1 MALSCHFLLFN
12 CFYLFFDIYS
22 GMNTDKF
29 FAKEDTSDDS
39 LFYEIPRLVTHIDD
53 NACMVLKGFYRSL
66 LKDGDSVLDLMSS
79 WVSHLP
85 EDINYSKVSA
95 QGMNKVELETN
106 PQLTDFIVQ
115 NLNTNQV
122 LPYQDEEFDLC
133 TIAVSVQYLTSPV
146 RVFEEI
152 ARVLKPNG
160 KCCVSFSN
168 RMFPTKAILAW
179 RMSSNEDHCNLVSQY
194 FKKTEMFAEVKVE
207 RLVEENGYYD
217 PLFAFN
223 RPKKVSRRPC

>member
-1 MALSCHFLLFN
+1 
-12 CFYLFFDIYS
+12 
-22 GMNTDKF
+22 MNTDQF

-53 NACMVLKGFYRSL
+53 NACMVLKGYYRSL
-66 LKDGDSVLDLMSS
+66 LKDGDAVLDLMSS

-217 PLFAFN
+217 PLFAVIG
-223 RPKKVSRRPC
+223 KKGEY

>member
-1 MALSCHFLLFN
+1 MRQSHF
-12 CFYLFFDIYS
+12 
-22 GMNTDKF
+22 
-29 FAKEDTSDDS
+29 
-39 LFYEIPRLVTHIDD
+39 
-53 NACMVLKGFYRSL
+53 
-66 LKDGDSVLDLMSS
+66 
-79 WVSHLP
+79 P

-95 QGMNKVELETN
+95 QGMNKVELKAN
-106 PQLTDFIVQ
+106 PQLTDFILQ

-122 LPYQDEEFDLC
+122 LPYKDEEFDLY

-146 RVFEEI
+146 RVFEDI

-179 RMSSNEDHCNLVSQY
+179 RMSSNQDHCNLVSQY

-217 PLFAFN
+217 PLFAVIG
-223 RPKKVSRRPC
+223 KKGEY

>member
-1 MALSCHFLLFN
+1 
-12 CFYLFFDIYS
+12 
-22 GMNTDKF
+22 MNIDQF
-29 FAKEDTSDDS
+29 FAKEDSSDDS

-66 LKDGDSVLDLMSS
+66 LKDGDAVLDLMSS

-85 EDINYSKVSA
+85 EDINYTKVSA
-95 QGMNKVELETN
+95 QGMNKVELEAN

-115 NLNTNQV
+115 NLNTNQI
-122 LPYQDEEFDLC
+122 LPYEDEEFDLC

-179 RMSSNEDHCNLVSQY
+179 RMSSNQDHCNLVSQY
-194 FKKTEMFAEVKVE
+194 LMKTEKFAEVLLE
-207 RLVEENGYYD
+207 NLVEENGYYD
-217 PLFAFN
+217 PLYAVIG
-223 RPKKVSRRPC
+223 KKGRHLDD

>member
-1 MALSCHFLLFN
+1 
-12 CFYLFFDIYS
+12 
-22 GMNTDKF
+22 MNTDQF

-53 NACMVLKGFYRSL
+53 NVCMVLKGFYRSL

-95 QGMNKVELETN
+95 QGMNKVELEAN

-122 LPYQDEEFDLC
+122 LPYGDEEFDLC

-146 RVFEEI
+146 RVFGEI

-179 RMSSNEDHCNLVSQY
+179 RMSSNEDHCNLVKKY
-194 FKKTEMFAEVKVE
+194 FKMTDMYGDVKVE
-207 RLVEENGYYD
+207 RLVEENIHYD
-217 PLFAFN
+217 PLFAVIGITN
-223 RPKKVSRRPC
+223 

>member
-1 MALSCHFLLFN
+1 
-12 CFYLFFDIYS
+12 
-22 GMNTDKF
+22 MNTDQF
-29 FAKEDTSDDS
+29 FAKEDNSDDS

-53 NACMVLKGFYRSL
+53 NACMVLKGYYRSL
-66 LKDGDSVLDLMSS
+66 LKDGDAVLDLMSS

-95 QGMNKVELETN
+95 QGMNKVELEAN

-122 LPYQDEEFDLC
+122 LPYEDKEFDLC

-146 RVFEEI
+146 RVFDEI

-160 KCCVSFSN
+160 KCCVSF
-168 RMFPTKAILAW
+168 F
-179 RMSSNEDHCNLVSQY
+179 
-194 FKKTEMFAEVKVE
+194 
-207 RLVEENGYYD
+207 
-217 PLFAFN
+217 
-223 RPKKVSRRPC
+223 

>member
-1 MALSCHFLLFN
+1 
-12 CFYLFFDIYS
+12 
-22 GMNTDKF
+22 MNTDQF

-53 NACMVLKGFYRSL
+53 NACMVLKGYYRSL

-95 QGMNKVELETN
+95 QGMNKVELEAN

-122 LPYQDEEFDLC
+122 LPIRMKNLIYVPLQSQF
-133 TIAVSVQYLTSPV
+133 STS
-146 RVFEEI
+146 
-152 ARVLKPNG
+152 LH
-160 KCCVSFSN
+160 
-168 RMFPTKAILAW
+168 L
-179 RMSSNEDHCNLVSQY
+179 
-194 FKKTEMFAEVKVE
+194 
-207 RLVEENGYYD
+207 
-217 PLFAFN
+217 
-223 RPKKVSRRPC
+223 

>member
-1 MALSCHFLLFN
+1 MN
-12 CFYLFFDIYS
+12 E
-22 GMNTDKF
+22 MNTHQF

-85 EDINYSKVSA
+85 EDIKYSKVSA
-95 QGMNKVELETN
+95 QGMNKVELEAN

-115 NLNTNQV
+115 NLNTNQI

-179 RMSSNEDHCNLVSQY
+179 RMSSNQDHCNLVSQY
-194 FKKTEMFAEVKVE
+194 FKKTEIFAEVKVE

-217 PLFAFN
+217 PLFAVIG
-223 RPKKVSRRPC
+223 KKGEY

>member
-1 MALSCHFLLFN
+1 
-12 CFYLFFDIYS
+12 
-22 GMNTDKF
+22 MNTDQF
-29 FAKEDTSDDS
+29 FAKEDNSDDS

-53 NACMVLKGFYRSL
+53 NACMVLTGYYRSL

-95 QGMNKVELETN
+95 QGMNKVELKAN
-106 PQLTDFIVQ
+106 PQLTDFILQ

-122 LPYQDEEFDLC
+122 LPYGDEEFDLC

-146 RVFEEI
+146 RVFEDI

-179 RMSSNEDHCNLVSQY
+179 RMSSNENHCNLVSQY
-194 FKKTEMFAEVKVE
+194 FKKTEVFAKVKVE
-207 RLVEENGYYD
+207 KLVEENGYYD
-217 PLFAFN
+217 PLYAVLG
-223 RPKKVSRRPC
+223 KK

>member
-1 MALSCHFLLFN
+1 
-12 CFYLFFDIYS
+12 
-22 GMNTDKF
+22 MNTDQF
-29 FAKEDTSDDS
+29 FAKEDSSDDS

-53 NACMVLKGFYRSL
+53 NACMILKGYYRSL
-66 LKDGDSVLDLMSS
+66 LKDGDAVLDLMSS

-95 QGMNKVELETN
+95 QGMNKVELEAN

-122 LPYQDEEFDLC
+122 LPYGDEEFDLC
-133 TIAVSVQYLTSPV
+133 TIAVSVQYLTSPI
-146 RVFEEI
+146 RVFGEI

-179 RMSSNEDHCNLVSQY
+179 RMSSNEDHCNLVTQY
-194 FKKTEMFAEVKVE
+194 LKKTEKFDEVLIAK
-207 RLVEENGYYD
+207 LVEENGYYD
-217 PLFAFN
+217 PLYAVIG
-223 RPKKVSRRPC
+223 KKGGHLDY

>member
-1 MALSCHFLLFN
+1 
-12 CFYLFFDIYS
+12 
-22 GMNTDKF
+22 MNTDQF
-29 FAKEDTSDDS
+29 FAKEDNSDDS

-53 NACMVLKGFYRSL
+53 NACMVLKGYYRSF

-79 WVSHLP
+79 WISHLP

-95 QGMNKVELETN
+95 QGMNKVELEAN

-122 LPYQDEEFDLC
+122 LPYEDEEFDLC

-160 KCCVSFSN
+160 KCCVCFSN

-194 FKKTEMFAEVKVE
+194 FKKTEMFAEIKVE

-217 PLFAFN
+217 PLFALIGQ
-223 RPKKVSRRPC
+223 KKYPEGHVSSTIT

>member
-1 MALSCHFLLFN
+1 
-12 CFYLFFDIYS
+12 
-22 GMNTDKF
+22 MNTDQF
-29 FAKEDTSDDS
+29 FAKEDTINNS

-53 NACMVLKGFYRSL
+53 NTCMVLKGYYRSL
-66 LKDGDSVLDLMSS
+66 LKDGDAVLDLMSS

-95 QGMNKVELETN
+95 QGMNKVELEAN

-115 NLNTNQV
+115 NLNTKQV
-122 LPYQDEEFDLC
+122 LPYEDEEFDLC

-194 FKKTEMFAEVKVE
+194 FKKTEMFTKVKVE

-217 PLFAFN
+217 PLFAV
-223 RPKKVSRRPC
+223 RALRR